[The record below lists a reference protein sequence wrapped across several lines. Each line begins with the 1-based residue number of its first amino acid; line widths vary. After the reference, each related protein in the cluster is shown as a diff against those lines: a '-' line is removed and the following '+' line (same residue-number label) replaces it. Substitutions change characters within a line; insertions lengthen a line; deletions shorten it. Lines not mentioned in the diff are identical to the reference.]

1 MARGFKSRHL
11 HLVIILSFLT
21 INFELFNGIGN
32 APITVISDMIGMEII
47 DHNYRELIISNIT
60 IDMTNLGFLAENS
73 LGLDVHNLDVPKIMF
88 VRTSGQIADL
98 DSDEIIIENTRSS
111 EPLELKHV
119 NANFVNITGNSG
131 QSCIGFSYSEI
142 NTVTINDI
150 CVDILESEISMLKL
164 NTSYFSQ
171 SVTSLSNISTIIVE
185 VSAELIFTYNH
196 NFIAELNGETVD
208 ANFELSQENKS
219 ENVLFKGKS
228 ILVNSI
234 TKGDKINK
242 APIGEGTPSK

>member
-1 MARGFKSRHL
+1 MGIRASGAEINL
-11 HLVIILSFLT
+11 NEIQMYT
-21 INFELFNGIGN
+21 IGAGIRLIDITGNLKNISIDGNFELFNGIGN

-171 SVTSLSNISTIIVE
+171 SITSLSTISTIIVE
-185 VSAELIFTYNH
+185 LSAELIFTYNH
-196 NFIAELNGETVD
+196 F
-208 ANFELSQENKS
+208 NK
-219 ENVLFKGKS
+219 KQRS
-228 ILVNSI
+228 I
-234 TKGDKINK
+234 
-242 APIGEGTPSK
+242 